1 MYSGEEKLVL
11 ICAASRGDIV
21 KIKILAK
28 EIDKKCFIVVANT
41 REVLGE
47 GFKEY

>member
-21 KIKILAK
+21 KIKLIAK
-28 EIDKKCFIVVANT
+28 QIDEKCFIVVANA
-41 REVLGE
+41 RETLGE
-47 GFKEY
+47 GFKE